1 MQRHDD
7 LNVPMMAFWGVFSCI
22 VTFVLILAIQVGYY
36 RVANEETERKVI
48 SAVYADSESVLAAQD
63 AKLVRYGWLNRDT
76 GVVAIPIDRAMEL
89 VVREGV
95 SALPVVSE
103 AKP

>member
-7 LNVPMMAFWGVFSCI
+7 LNVPMMTYWGVLSCI

-36 RVANEETERKVI
+36 RVANKETERKVV
-48 SAVYADSESVLAAQD
+48 SAIYVDSESVLAAQD
-63 AKLVRYGWLNRDT
+63 AKLVRYGWLNRDA

-89 VVREGV
+89 VVREGI
-95 SALPVVSE
+95 SAPPVVSE
-103 AKP
+103 AMP